1 VSVPV
6 LVTHGRDDMIVLSSM
21 AEHTLT
27 ACPAATASW
36 YDDVG
41 HMPFWEASDRFNR
54 ELAGLARGTRSPL
67 TARPGPL

>member
-1 VSVPV
+1 
-6 LVTHGRDDMIVLSSM
+6 M

-54 ELAGLARGTRSPL
+54 ELAGLARGARSPL